1 MVASTEYRELSNFD
15 IQCFTSYHLF
25 GCERQFHGKQSS
37 ESILVQDPLS
47 LIAAGAAIGGA
58 AGKFTER
65 AWDVGERWLKRF
77 FLDHAPAANQ
87 AARANAARFILELGQ
102 CIRKLEDTQ
111 LISRE
116 AIDNALNNPQFSII
130 LQRAVLGASQTEDA
144 EKSRILAE
152 LVTARLTT
160 RPESAFALAVRLACD
175 AVAASNA
182 DQLRLLAL
190 ATALHEIR
198 PRTPLP
204 SRKYHTWLQNLLV
217 PILTPYAD
225 EVITYREIE
234 VLHLA
239 ALGCVTYARASERDL
254 ETVLAMKNGLIKG
267 DFAFDFKRFKNS
279 DVGACLDFM
288 WTEGFAGVNLTS
300 VGSVIGGVTL
310 DGICGIQTGMPHW
323 VLAMRN

>member
-225 EVITYREIE
+225 EGH
-234 VLHLA
+234 HLQRDRGA
-239 ALGCVTYARASERDL
+239 PFGGSGVRHLCPCVGERL
-254 ETVLAMKNGLIKG
+254 RNGLG
-267 DFAFDFKRFKNS
+267 DEERPDQGRFRIRLQTIQEQR
-279 DVGACLDFM
+279 C
-288 WTEGFAGVNLTS
+288 
-300 VGSVIGGVTL
+300 GSVSRLHV
-310 DGICGIQTGMPHW
+310 DGRLRWCESHVCW
-323 VLAMRN
+323 VGDWRGYS